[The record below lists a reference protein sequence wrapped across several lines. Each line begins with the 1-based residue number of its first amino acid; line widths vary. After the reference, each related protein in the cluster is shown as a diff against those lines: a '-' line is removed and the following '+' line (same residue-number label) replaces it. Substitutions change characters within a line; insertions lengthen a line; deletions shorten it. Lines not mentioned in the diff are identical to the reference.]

1 MNASTVIFWI
11 IAVLAVGSAIVAT
24 YAKNIVNAAF
34 GLFFTLLAIAGVYV
48 FLDADFLA
56 ITQVVVYVG
65 GILVLLLFGILLTN
79 KNIDFIKLD
88 GSRSYFV
95 GTILGAALLVM
106 VISILQLAT
115 WNNVPTAPPPGGST
129 APIGYMLLKNYLLA
143 FEFSSVTLLAAL
155 IGAAYLVRGRDKD

>member
-11 IAVLAVGSAIVAT
+11 IAVFAVGSAIVAT

-79 KNIDFIKLD
+79 KNIDFVTLD
-88 GSRSYFV
+88 GSRSYLV
-95 GTILGAALLVM
+95 GTMLGAALLVL
-106 VISILQLAT
+106 VLSILQLAT
-115 WNNVPTAPPPGGST
+115 WANYPTPAASGGTTAPL
-129 APIGYMLLKNYLLA
+129 GYLLLKNYLLA